1 MNFVLCGMMG
11 SGKTRLGKRIAEL
24 SFRNWLDTDDV
35 IVEKYGKISE
45 IFEKFG
51 ETYFREKETET
62 VKILCRLDGYVFS
75 TGGGL
80 VLKDENVR
88 LLKTSGKILYLRAKK
103 ETLLSRLSGDTK
115 RPLLQGRESLE
126 EKIDRLL
133 KERAPVYERVADVVL
148 DVDGKSVEENA
159 KRALELLQGVEK

>member
-35 IVEKYGKISE
+35 IVGKYGKISE
-45 IFEKFG
+45 IFKKFG
-51 ETYFREKETET
+51 EDYFREKETET
-62 VKILCRLDGYVFS
+62 VKTLCRLDGYVFS

-159 KRALELLQGVEK
+159 KRALQLLQGVEK

>member
-51 ETYFREKETET
+51 EAYFREKETET
-62 VKILCRLDGYVFS
+62 VKTLCELDGYVFS

-80 VLKDENVR
+80 VLKEENVR

-103 ETLLSRLSGDTK
+103 ETLLSRLSEDTK

-159 KRALELLQGVEK
+159 RRALKLLQGIEK